1 MRLGAPLARTL
12 APFSFFYR
20 NAEGS
25 FRPFA
30 AARCE
35 RTLAEREDI
44 SRGIASGSSIRE
56 IARGLE
62 RAASTVSR
70 DVRASEADHQA
81 WKSALR
87 PRPCLLALHRKLRTM
102 GSRP

>member
-1 MRLGAPLARTL
+1 MRLGAPLARTM

-20 NAEGS
+20 NAGGS

-35 RTLAEREDI
+35 RSRSRWAEREGI

-70 DVRASEADHQA
+70 EVVRHGG
-81 WKSALR
+81 R
-87 PRPCLLALHRKLRTM
+87 
-102 GSRP
+102 